1 MKPSVFVAIVVLSLM
16 GIASAASLFVK
27 SDSTRSSDTNKQPI
41 EIRWGEGS

>member
-1 MKPSVFVAIVVLSLM
+1 MKPWVFVAIVILSLM

-27 SDSTRSSDTNKQPI
+27 SDNTRSGDTTKQPI